1 MTMVDI
7 AVLCNSSKSILT
19 PMPRYEQVA
28 DMSRAAVAGYPSD
41 HLALVNAFDTY
52 IRVREMHGKNPAFNL
67 RNWCKV
73 HFMDYAA
80 LEEAYG
86 ARDALTPFLKQ
97 CARYPPTRKS
107 TTDNAI
113 VQKALAIAL
122 CTQVAVSSS
131 RATGEYRTVHENVPA
146 LLGFNSSLLP
156 GDYEWVVY
164 TNLVM
169 SGGKVHM
176 ETATAIDA
184 EWLVVS
190 ASSTSIRSK
199 KGG

>member
-28 DMSRAAVAGYPSD
+28 DMCRAVVAGYPSD
-41 HLALVNAFDTY
+41 HFALVNAFNTY
-52 IRVREMHGKNPAFNL
+52 MRVRRMHEKSPTFNL
-67 RNWCKV
+67 RNWCKA
-73 HFMDYAA
+73 HFLDHAA
-80 LEEAYG
+80 LEEARETRG
-86 ARDALTPFLKQ
+86 ALTPFLKQ
-97 CARYPPTRKS
+97 CAKYPPTRKS

-113 VQKALAIAL
+113 AQKALALAL
-122 CTQVAVSSS
+122 CTQVAVSSG
-131 RATGEYRTVHENVPA
+131 RAAGEYRTVHENVPT
-146 LLGFNSSLLP
+146 LLGSNSSLLP

-164 TNLVM
+164 TDLVM

-176 ETATAIDA
+176 ETATVIDA

-190 ASSTSIRSK
+190 ASSTSLRPRQ
-199 KGG
+199 GG